1 MNRLK
6 YKTAYHFERYELNCS
21 PLAQKPTQKQLAELV
36 GLKKSNLQNLATHKD
51 KYIIRRSVE
60 INGKLRNL
68 AYPFGKLRAVHEKF
82 KFHLNKIKQPEY
94 LYSPRKGRAQRDNAL
109 FHTGQT
115 QYLKID
121 IKQFYPSTT
130 SEHIFRWAKYEMG
143 MQDDVAGLFTQLVT
157 VDGKSS
163 FGSPLTPVLTTLV
176 HRQIFDCIAEECRKR
191 GLRISLWVDDINIS
205 GNFVP
210 GLLVDKIRD
219 VVRSHGLKT
228 HKIRYSTG
236 SRNVIITG
244 LRVRG
249 NVIDAPRTLHDKIIS
264 GYSSV
269 LQSDDRTSAEIAID
283 NLLSALGRYRYVVG
297 KASLAG
303 RSAAN
308 KMNTLRQQKERIHNK
323 DRSSTEIKSRIVLT
337 NEIISE

>member
-1 MNRLK
+1 MK
-6 YKTAYHFERYELNCS
+6 FFERYDLAHS
-21 PLAQKPTQKQLAELV
+21 PLAQKPTQKQLADLV
-36 GLKKSNLQNLATHKD
+36 GLKKSKLQNLATYKE

-60 INGKLRNL
+60 INGKTRNL

-82 KFHLNKIKQPEY
+82 KFQLNKIKQPDY

-109 FHTGQT
+109 LHTGQI

-143 MQDDVAGLFTQLVT
+143 MHDDVAGLFTCLAT

-191 GLRISLWVDDINIS
+191 GLRMSLWVDDITIS
-205 GNFVP
+205 GKFVP
-210 GLLVDKIRD
+210 GLLVEKIREL
-219 VVRSHGLKT
+219 VKSHGLKT
-228 HKIRYSTG
+228 HKLRYSTG

-249 NVIDAPRTLHDKIIS
+249 NVVDAPRALHDKIIA
-264 GYSSV
+264 GYSAI
-269 LQSDDRTSAEIAID
+269 LQCDDRASAESAID

-297 KASLAG
+297 RASTAG
-303 RSAAN
+303 KSAAN
-308 KMNTLRQQKERIHNK
+308 KMNTLRQQKERMYHK
-323 DRSSTEIKSRIVLT
+323 DKLLTEEKLKTTFQEAILH
-337 NEIISE
+337 